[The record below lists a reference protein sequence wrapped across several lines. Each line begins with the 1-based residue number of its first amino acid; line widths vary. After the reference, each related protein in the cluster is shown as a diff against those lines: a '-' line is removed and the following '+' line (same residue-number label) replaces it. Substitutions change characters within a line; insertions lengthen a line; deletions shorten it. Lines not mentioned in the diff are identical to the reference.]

1 MGSVLCLHLGQE
13 TPAQAVDL
21 DLQAACSHWEGDG
34 VIEREP
40 ERGKE
45 IMFSQ
50 CSYLKQTLN
59 KDWDEPR

>member
-1 MGSVLCLHLGQE
+1 MPGFGEGS
-13 TPAQAVDL
+13 PAQAVDL
-21 DLQAACSHWEGDG
+21 DLQAVHSHQEGDG
-34 VIEREP
+34 VIEREQ

-59 KDWDEPR
+59 TDWDEPG